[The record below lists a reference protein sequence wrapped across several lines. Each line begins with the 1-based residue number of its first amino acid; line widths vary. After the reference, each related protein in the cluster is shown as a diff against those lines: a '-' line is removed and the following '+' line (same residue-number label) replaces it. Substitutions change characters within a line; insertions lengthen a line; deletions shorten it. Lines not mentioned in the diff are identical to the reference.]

1 MELLLWAAP
10 RLASLRAIHVP
21 GAVNTAA
28 DLLSRAAPPA
38 TEWRLHPQV
47 VSQLWA
53 RFGVARVDLFAT
65 RENAHCEL
73 WFSLVG
79 QGGPLGLDALS
90 AEWPD
95 GLLYAFP
102 PLPLIPQVLHRGS
115 WGCYR
120 ILLIAPRW
128 PGRHWFSDLL
138 RLVHGS
144 PWPLPIRADLLSQA
158 GGRIWHP
165 KPATMQLWAWPL
177 LSPSF
182 GT

>member
-1 MELLLWAAP
+1 MVA
-10 RLASLRAIHVP
+10 
-21 GAVNTAA
+21 
-28 DLLSRAAPPA
+28 
-38 TEWRLHPQV
+38 
-47 VSQLWA
+47 QLWA
-53 RFGVARVDLFAT
+53 RFGLARADLFAT
-65 RENAHCEL
+65 HENAHCEL

-102 PLPLIPQVLHRGS
+102 PLPLIPQVLHRVRLGR
-115 WGCYR
+115 YR

-128 PGRHWFSDLL
+128 PGRHWFPDLL

-144 PWPLPIRADLLSQA
+144 PWPLPIRPDLLSQA
-158 GGRIWHP
+158 GGLIWHP

-177 LSPSF
+177 LSPVF